1 MINYCMK
8 CRSQHRCGRI
18 ACGPCSRRYATHI
31 ARRIQGAGT
40 GSFCAIEIAAE
51 VFSPAEFQTW
61 RVRIR
66 NALDYRRRADRW
78 WRDFGMIVWCS
89 AVGDIRGI
97 VRLGPLTGFE
107 VTSAF
112 DSRWATN
119 LRAIEPTELRS
130 EILAAID
137 PAVIAATASPGGRY
151 QAVKLSIWP
160 QPSRARTP
168 PLPAAHPS
176 TALIE
181 PMPILI

>member
-1 MINYCMK
+1 MK
-8 CRSQHRCGRI
+8 CRSQHRCGRV
-18 ACGPCSRRYATHI
+18 ACGPCSRRYAAHI
-31 ARRIQGAGT
+31 ARRLRHTGN
-40 GSFCAIEIAAE
+40 GSFHAIEIAAE
-51 VFSPAEFQTW
+51 VLSPADFQTW
-61 RVRIR
+61 RVQVR
-66 NALDYRRRADRW
+66 NALDYRRRGDRW

-97 VRLGPLTGFE
+97 VRIGSLTGLE

-119 LRAIEPTELRS
+119 LRAIEPAELRS

-137 PAVIAATASPGGRY
+137 PAVISAPASPGGRY

-160 QPSRARTP
+160 QRPRARTP
-168 PLPAAHPS
+168 PLPAAHLS